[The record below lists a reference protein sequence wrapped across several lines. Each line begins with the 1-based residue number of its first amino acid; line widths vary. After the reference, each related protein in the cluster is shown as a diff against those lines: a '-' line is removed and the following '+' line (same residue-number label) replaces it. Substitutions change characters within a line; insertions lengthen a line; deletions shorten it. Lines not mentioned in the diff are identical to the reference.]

1 MRIGEPFRS
10 FSRNERVWKLR
21 FHTLVEIEIEE
32 FFALIGVFAQGI
44 WFPREVN
51 VEYQVVV
58 VTMLLNSRNDFW
70 IYATEFEGTPNLNNQ
85 WVGISHEALR
95 IVFECFPF

>member
-1 MRIGEPFRS
+1 MRIGEPLGS
-10 FSRNERVWKLR
+10 NSRNERVWKLR
-21 FHTLVEIEIEE
+21 FHALVEIEIEE

-70 IYATEFEGTPNLNNQ
+70 IYATKFEFTPNLNNQ
-85 WVGISHEALR
+85 WVGISHEALW